1 MSASVRAVV
10 FPGDD
15 TYEVR
20 ELPMPEPP
28 AGGAL
33 LKVEAVG
40 LCGSD
45 VAQIGGDTIVP
56 GATFPVV
63 PGHETVGR
71 VEALGSGSDALGV
84 AEGDLVAVDEVLRCG
99 ECTACKRGEP
109 MCADLQVYGYTMG
122 VDEGPGLWGGCGEYL
137 VIRPGTRLHRLPD
150 DVPPA
155 ELTVFEPLASAVH
168 WVELAGVGLGDTVV
182 IEGPGHQGLAC
193 LVVAL
198 AAGAGEVIV
207 TGTAEDGLRLD
218 SARRLGAHHTV
229 VVDEVDPVSAVRE
242 ITDGRMADVAMD
254 VAAGT
259 TATVT
264 AAIDMVRFH
273 GTVLLAGLKHFAPLD
288 GLITDMVVLRGV
300 RIQGGPGFT
309 PESMST
315 AVGMIRA
322 GQIPTGEM
330 RGEVFPL
337 DRVDEAM
344 RLLRREEPGRD
355 AVRVSLQMS

>member
-1 MSASVRAVV
+1 MSQGVRAVV
-10 FPGDD
+10 FPGDG

-20 ELPMPEPP
+20 EFAMPDPP
-28 AGGAL
+28 SGGAL

-45 VAQIGGDTIVP
+45 VAQIAGDTIVP

-71 VEALGSGSDALGV
+71 VYALGPGGDGLGV
-84 AEGDLVAVDEVLRCG
+84 AEGDLVAVEEVLRCG
-99 ECTACKRGEP
+99 ECQACKVGEP
-109 MCADLQVYGYTMG
+109 LCARLEVYGYTMG
-122 VDEGPGLWGGCGEYL
+122 VDEGPGLWGGCGEYM
-137 VIRPGTRLHRLPD
+137 VIRPGTRLHHLPV

-155 ELTVFEPLASAVH
+155 ELTVFEPLASAVN
-168 WVELAGVGLGDTVV
+168 WVELSGVGLGDTVV

-193 LVVAL
+193 VVVAL
-198 AAGAGEVIV
+198 AAGASRVIV
-207 TGTAEDGLRLD
+207 TGTAEDGLRLEA
-218 SARRLGAHHTV
+218 ARELGAHHTV
-229 VVDEVDPVSAVRE
+229 VVDEVDPVAAVRE
-242 ITDGRMADVAMD
+242 ITGGRMADVAMD

-273 GTVLLAGLKHFAPLD
+273 GTVLLGGLKHFAPLD
-288 GLITDMVVLRGV
+288 GLVTDMIVLRGV
-300 RIQGGPGFT
+300 TIQGGPGFT
-309 PESMST
+309 PEAMST
-315 AVGMIRA
+315 AVRMITA
-322 GQIPTGEM
+322 GQIPTEALL
-330 RGEVFPL
+330 GEVFTL

-355 AVRVSLQMS
+355 AVRVSLRMS